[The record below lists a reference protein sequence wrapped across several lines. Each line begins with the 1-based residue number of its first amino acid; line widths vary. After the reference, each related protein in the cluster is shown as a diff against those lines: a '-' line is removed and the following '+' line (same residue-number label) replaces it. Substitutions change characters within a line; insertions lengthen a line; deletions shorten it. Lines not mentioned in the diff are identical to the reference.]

1 METMRLSALRALP
14 LAAFAV
20 PLTAMFVSAPV
31 ADADI
36 ASDCASKGGQYSSQT
51 VRFHWYDPETFN
63 ETCCIG
69 EGASKECITYANG
82 VQVSVYKGS

>member
-1 METMRLSALRALP
+1 MRPSAVRAGP
-14 LAAFAV
+14 LAALV
-20 PLTAMFVSAPV
+20 IPLTAMFVGTPV
-31 ADADI
+31 ANADI

-51 VRFHWYDPETFN
+51 VRFHWSDPETFN
-63 ETCCIG
+63 ETCCTG